1 MFIIFRYL
9 TRQLLISMTAVAGIL
24 LLIFM
29 SGRFIKYLADAA
41 AGELAPDVLF
51 TIIGY
56 RLPSF
61 LELIL
66 PLALFLGILLAYGRM
81 YLESEMTVLR
91 ACGMSNGQL
100 IKLTM
105 GSALM
110 VMAIVAS
117 MSLYLSPW
125 GIQKVER
132 IFDAQAKMTEFELL
146 APGRFQPLKSGERV
160 TYTEALSSD
169 KREMQNVFIAE
180 KGRGGSSPSVV
191 FARTGTQQVDPQT
204 GERFIVLHDG
214 ARFQGSPGKLD
225 FRVLEF
231 EEYGIKVSEPTA
243 ERRRVKEEAIPTLE
257 LLQSDKPAYQ
267 ALLQW
272 RLSIPLIVPVVAL
285 LAIPLSRVNPRQGRF
300 FHLLPAMLIYIA
312 YLGLLITARNLLEK
326 GSIPTWLGLWWVH
339 ILFFCIA
346 MVLQF
351 GGDFIRGWRLRR
363 RSAVNHA

>member
-29 SGRFIKYLADAA
+29 SGRFIKYLAEAA

-51 TIIGY
+51 AIIGY

-66 PLALFLGILLAYGRM
+66 PLALFIGILLAYGRM
-81 YLESEMTVLR
+81 YLESEMTVLK
-91 ACGMSNGQL
+91 ACGMSDGQL

-105 GSALM
+105 GSALVVM
-110 VMAIVAS
+110 VIVAV

-125 GIQKVER
+125 GIQQVER
-132 IFDAQAKMTEFELL
+132 IFDEQSKMTEFELL

-160 TYTEALSSD
+160 TYTEGLSSD

-180 KGRGGSSPSVV
+180 KGRAGGSPSVV
-191 FARTGTQQVDPQT
+191 FAKTGTQLVNPQT

-214 ARFQGSPGKLD
+214 ARYQGHPGSLD

-231 EEYGIKVSEPTA
+231 EEYGVKISEPTA
-243 ERRRVKEEAIPTLE
+243 ERRRVKDEAIPTLE
-257 LLQSDKPAYQ
+257 LMKSENPKYL

-272 RLSIPLIVPVVAL
+272 RLSIPLIVPIVAL

-300 FHLLPAMLIYIA
+300 FHLLPAMGIYIA
-312 YLGLLITARNLLEK
+312 YLGLLIASRNMLEK
-326 GSIPTWLGLWWVH
+326 GTIPFWLGLWWVH

-346 MVLQF
+346 MALQF
-351 GGDFIRGWRLRR
+351 GGRILHSRRMRR
-363 RSAVNHA
+363 RSPVQHA